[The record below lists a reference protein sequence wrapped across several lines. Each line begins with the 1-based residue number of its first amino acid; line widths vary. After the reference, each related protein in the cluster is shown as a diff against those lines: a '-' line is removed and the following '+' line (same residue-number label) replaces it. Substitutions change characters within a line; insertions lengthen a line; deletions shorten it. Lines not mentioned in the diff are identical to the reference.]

1 MDKVIEAAH
10 ELKDELEKLPL
21 IIEYKRIKQLVDT
34 SDELNALKKDI
45 AIAKSHGDDEL
56 HKKLLDRYNSHPLMV
71 NLRELSEEVSEYLK
85 QISDIVNKK

>member
-21 IIEYKRIKQLVDT
+21 IIEYKRIKQLVDK

-45 AIAKSHGDDEL
+45 AIAKSLGDDEL
-56 HKKLLDRYNSHPLMV
+56 HKKLLEQYNSHPLMV
-71 NLRELSEEVSEYLK
+71 NLRELSEEVGEYLK